1 MVEEIPSRAVA
12 TAQETS
18 LEEEQNREREQ
29 EREFRAAP
37 KLNKSPLHGLWALTN
52 RDLVKWYK
60 NPIQLIISLI
70 QPVVW
75 LGLFGK
81 ALNFGSFIS
90 SGISSSN
97 ICVGLSATAC
107 SAAKSAA
114 ETAAYKQFFGV
125 SSYFSFLSAGML
137 AFIILFTAAFAGM
150 SVVWDRRFGFM
161 NKAMSTPV
169 GRGAIVIG
177 KILQSVIRSLIQ
189 AAIVL
194 VIAIVLGMDTSNMNA
209 LTIAGAFTI
218 LFLMAFG
225 LSSLFVMLALR
236 SSDWQTQMAIINLL
250 NLPLLFASNAM
261 LPTSIMPSWL
271 QTIVKFNPVSYANDA
286 TRQLL
291 LGSTLKLAP
300 LWVDFSVLTGFAA
313 VLAILGIVMSW
324 KLLSK

>member
-1 MVEEIPSRAVA
+1 MVKEIPSRAVA
-12 TAQETS
+12 TAQES
-18 LEEEQNREREQ
+18 AIEEEQRRDRKQ

-60 NPIQLIISLI
+60 NPIQLFISLI
-70 QPVVW
+70 QPIVW

-81 ALNFGSFIS
+81 ALNFDSFITNQP
-90 SGISSSN
+90 GITQAQIN
-97 ICVGLSATAC
+97 AVNTAT
-107 SAAKSAA
+107 
-114 ETAAYKQFFGV
+114 FGV
-125 SSYFSFLSAGML
+125 SNYFSFLSAGML

-161 NKAMSTPV
+161 NKALSTPV
-169 GRGAIVIG
+169 GRGAIVVG

-189 AAIVL
+189 AALVL
-194 VIAIVLGMDTSNMNA
+194 VIAIVLGMDTSHMTV
-209 LTIAGAFTI
+209 LTIAGSFTI

-261 LPTSIMPSWL
+261 LPTTIMPSWL
-271 QTIVKFNPVSYANDA
+271 QTVVKFNPVSYANDA
-286 TRQLL
+286 TRQML
-291 LGSTLKLAP
+291 LGSQIHLAP
-300 LWVDFSVLTGFAA
+300 LWLDFSVLTGFAA
-313 VLAILGIVMSW
+313 LLAILGIVMSW